1 MFHLVNKKVIK
12 KEKELVRMKVSKAV
26 KTAIKFAPI
35 VIPIIKKVVEAKKSK
50 TPTSPNPYHK
60 R

>member
-1 MFHLVNKKVIK
+1 
-12 KEKELVRMKVSKAV
+12 MKVSKAV